1 VPGNNLQSGQVLAG
15 RYALLRK
22 LGAGRTAET
31 WLARDRGTGAELVVK
46 ALHGELSSAPAER
59 ARFVE
64 SARLQREIA
73 HPNIL
78 ACTGVREEEPV
89 LATFAFEGS
98 SDLGSLRGAP
108 RREVLRAL
116 LQVAD
121 AVAALHARG
130 VAHRDLKA
138 GNVILADD
146 GRALLTDFGLACA
159 IGDATTGPAGSPF
172 TASPEQLAGAP
183 ATIADD
189 VYSFG
194 ALACEL
200 LTGYP
205 PFYPDAAAAK
215 SAELPPSLAA
225 RGVQLPPGIE
235 RLVTRCLARTAA
247 DRPGDMSAVIREL
260 RAVVD
265 ADPDAGADAGR
276 PHVAA
281 APPALQVPDSG
292 AVAIEPSW
300 KRGTPAG
307 PSAAELRSQGFR
319 RGLLAGTFLLLLAVA
334 GLVIFA
340 LPGWVAK
347 DRSEPAAPPPPPPEK
362 AMPAPVAPATD
373 PEDEARRALA
383 AQQAEQLAQ
392 KQRAAAGLRASLA
405 AGSAAIDAGDAAE
418 ARRQYGL
425 AATIDPSNAAARR
438 GLERAQTLEA
448 VRTLLAEAAEFERNG
463 RIPEAEQAW
472 RKALSLDRDTS
483 VAREALAR
491 VEAQRSASAFSAAI
505 AEALAALSR
514 GDHAAARAAYERAG
528 RIRPGAPEVKDG
540 LEQVRRALDDQ
551 AIAQHLD
558 SARQSE
564 RDERWSDA
572 LGEYRAALAIDAK
585 LLDAKLGVERVEP
598 RVMLDA
604 ALASYLD
611 RPERVFSEA
620 VRGAARATLAQAAA
634 IPGPGPVLTD
644 QVNRLRALL
653 AAAETPVR
661 LVIASDSVTDVTIYR
676 VGNLGTF
683 DRKDM
688 DLLPGRYT
696 VVGTRAGFRDVRREI
711 TIMPGSKP
719 AELAVRCEEKI

>member
-1 VPGNNLQSGQVLAG
+1 MPGNYLQSGQVLAA

-22 LGAGRTAET
+22 LGEGRTAET
-31 WLARDRGTGAELVVK
+31 WLARDRETGTELVVK
-46 ALHGELSSAPAER
+46 VLRGELCSSPAQR

-78 ACTGVREEEPV
+78 ACTGVHEDDPV

-98 SDLGSLRGAP
+98 SDLGRLRGASP
-108 RREVLRAL
+108 RDAIRAL
-116 LQVAD
+116 GQVAA

-130 VAHRDLKA
+130 FVHRDIKA

-146 GRALLTDFGLACA
+146 GRALLTDFGLASA
-159 IGDATTGPAGSPF
+159 IGDVTTEPAGSPF
-172 TASPEQLAGAP
+172 TASPEQLSGAP
-183 ATIADD
+183 AAIADD
-189 VYSFG
+189 VYSVG

-205 PFYPDAAAAK
+205 PFYPDAAAART
-215 SAELPPSLAA
+215 AEQPPLLAV
-225 RGVQLPPGIE
+225 RSVQLPTGIE
-235 RLVTRCLARTAA
+235 RLVMRCLARSAA
-247 DRPGDMSAVIREL
+247 DRPSDMDEVIREL
-260 RAVVD
+260 HAVADADLGTSVD
-265 ADPDAGADAGR
+265 AGPPD
-276 PHVAA
+276 VLL
-281 APPALQVPDSG
+281 APPALQVPGSG
-292 AVAIEPSW
+292 AAAIEPSW
-300 KRGTPAG
+300 TRSAPAG

-340 LPGWVAK
+340 LPGWVAR
-347 DRSEPAAPPPPPPEK
+347 DRVEPSAQPTPPPADP
-362 AMPAPVAPATD
+362 APAPVAQAAD
-373 PEDEARRALA
+373 PEAEARRALA
-383 AQQAEQLAQ
+383 EQEAEQQAQQQRIAAEL
-392 KQRAAAGLRASLA
+392 RAALA

-418 ARRQYGL
+418 ARRQYGI
-425 AATIDPSNAAARR
+425 AAKIDPSNAAARR
-438 GLERAQTLEA
+438 GLERAQTLDA

-463 RIPEAEQAW
+463 RIADAEQAW
-472 RKALSLDRDTS
+472 RKALALDRDTI

-491 VEAQRSASAFSAAI
+491 IDAQRSASAFSAAI
-505 AEALAALSR
+505 ADALAASSR
-514 GDHAAARAAYERAG
+514 GDYAAARAAYERAG

-540 LEQVRRALDDQ
+540 LEQVRRALDDRE
-551 AIAQHLD
+551 IAEHLA
-558 SARQSE
+558 SARNNE

-572 LGEYRAALAIDAK
+572 LGQYRAALAVDAK
-585 LLDAKLGVERVEP
+585 LLDAKQGVERVEP

-634 IPGPGPVLTD
+634 IPGPGPVLTG
-644 QVNRLRALL
+644 QMERLRALL

-661 LVIASDSVTDVTIYR
+661 LVIASDSRTDVTIYR